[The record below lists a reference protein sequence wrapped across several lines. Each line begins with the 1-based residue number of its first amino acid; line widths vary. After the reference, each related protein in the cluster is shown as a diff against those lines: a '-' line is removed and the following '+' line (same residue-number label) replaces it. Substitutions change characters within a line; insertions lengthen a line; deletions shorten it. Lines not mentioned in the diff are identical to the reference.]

1 MRKCIK
7 RTKIYLSSKQAEL
20 ADISNDVSDNSDKIH
35 LVAGHVANISDHVD
49 HNYVK
54 IHLIADH
61 VDNVK
66 VSGVLYSKFFIFRKL
81 GNQNICHIS
90 SNEVSLFILSKT
102 D

>member
-7 RTKIYLSSKQAEL
+7 SIKIYLSSKQAEL
-20 ADISNDVSDNSDKIH
+20 AEISDDVSENSDKIH
-35 LVAGHVANISDHVD
+35 LVAGHVANISDHVANISDHVD

-66 VSGVLYSKFFIFRKL
+66 VSGVLNSNFLNFLKL
-81 GNQNICHIS
+81 GNQNIYHIS
-90 SNEVSLFILSKT
+90 SN
-102 D
+102 